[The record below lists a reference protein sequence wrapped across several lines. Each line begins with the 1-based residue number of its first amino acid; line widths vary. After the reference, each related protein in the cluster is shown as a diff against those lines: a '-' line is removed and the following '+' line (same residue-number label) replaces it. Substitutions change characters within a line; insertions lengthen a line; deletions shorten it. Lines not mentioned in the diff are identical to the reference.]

1 MSANG
6 LPNFPAPS
14 PHLWQHVTRL
24 VFRCIAPAG
33 ALGLYVVL
41 FDASGHVLAFVGP
54 FAGLVVLQECL
65 LRLFHYARRMGA
77 ATYEILRKD
86 N

>member
-6 LPNFPAPS
+6 LPNLPAPS
-14 PHLWQHVTRL
+14 PLLWQRVTRL
-24 VFRCIAPAG
+24 LFRCGVPAG
-33 ALGLYVVL
+33 VSGLFIVL
-41 FDASGHVLAFVGP
+41 FDPGGNVLAFVGP

-65 LRLFHYARRMGA
+65 LWLFHYARRMGA

-86 N
+86 D

>member
-14 PHLWQHVTRL
+14 PLLWQRVTRL
-24 VFRCIAPAG
+24 LFRCATPAG

-41 FDASGHVLAFVGP
+41 FDKGGHVLAFVGP

-65 LRLFHYARRMGA
+65 LRLFHYARHMGA
-77 ATYEILRKD
+77 DTYEILRKD